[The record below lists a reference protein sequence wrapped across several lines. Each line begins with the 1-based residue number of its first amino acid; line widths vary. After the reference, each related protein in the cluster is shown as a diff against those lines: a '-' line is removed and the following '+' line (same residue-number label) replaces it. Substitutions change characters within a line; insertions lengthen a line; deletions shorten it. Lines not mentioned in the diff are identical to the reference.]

1 MSKLA
6 KLLSCAVIAALAA
19 PPAVAASLSAKENAR
34 VARAAPRDRDDL
46 RWCLLQRKK
55 GAKKGTIIG
64 GAGGAGVSLLAGGGV
79 GETVLA
85 AGAGALVGNR
95 VGHGANSKA
104 CDRVLKRNP

>member
-1 MSKLA
+1 MPKLA
-6 KLLSCAVIAALAA
+6 KLLPCALIVALVA
-19 PPAVAASLSAKENAR
+19 PPAAAASLSAKESAR
-34 VARAAPRDRDDL
+34 VARAAPKDRNDV

-55 GAKKGTIIG
+55 GTKKGTIIG
-64 GAGGAGVSLLAGGGV
+64 GAGGAGVSLLAGGGL

-95 VGHGANSKA
+95 IGHGSNSKA

>member
-1 MSKLA
+1 MPKLA
-6 KLLSCAVIAALAA
+6 KLLSCALIVALVA
-19 PPAVAASLSAKENAR
+19 PPAAAASLSAKESAR
-34 VARAAPRDRDDL
+34 VARAAPKDRNDV

-55 GAKKGTIIG
+55 GTKKGTIIG
-64 GAGGAGVSLLAGGGV
+64 GAGGAGVSLLAGGGL

-95 VGHGANSKA
+95 IGHGSNSKA